1 MTKDFKGHPYL
12 ANSQQDIDEMM
23 EYLGIKDIEELYSDI
38 PDEIRFKG
46 ELDLPHYNSEY
57 ELLEAIKAKLSKNIT
72 TREVRSFIGGG
83 VLDIYMPAIQD
94 ELLRR
99 TEFYS
104 AYTPYQP
111 EISQGTLQSLWE
123 YQSMICEITGM
134 NVANCSLYDWATAV
148 GEAALMT
155 ARITKRNK
163 FIYTAATAPNREA
176 VLKNYVVG
184 ANLELASIPYDPAT
198 GKMDIAKAKEMLDD
212 TVAGIYI
219 ENPNF
224 FGVIEDELEEIFA
237 KAHELKIKVV
247 VGADLNSLALLK
259 PPAEYGADICIGE
272 AQTIGGG
279 PLNYGG
285 PLLGVLAMKFD
296 KRDTRQMPGRLV
308 GITTTSNEGERAF
321 ANTLETR
328 EQHIKRER
336 ATSNICT
343 NEALISLSC
352 AVHLAILGP
361 QGYKDTAETM
371 YLSAHYVAEE
381 LEKNGVKRVFGS
393 EFFNTFML
401 DLKIPKDKKK
411 EFSDFMLERKIFPGI
426 AHSFDGE
433 SYDYIVTT
441 SYLLCEE
448 DLNDY
453 VKAISEW
460 RK

>member
-1 MTKDFKGHPYL
+1 MKNDFKGHPYL
-12 ANSQQDIDEMM
+12 ANSQQDLDEMM

-46 ELDLPHYNSEY
+46 ELDLPFYKSEY
-57 ELLEAIKAKLSKNIT
+57 ELLEAIKTKLSKNIT

-111 EISQGTLQSLWE
+111 EISQGTLQSLFE
-123 YQSMICEITGM
+123 YQSMICELTGM
-134 NVANCSLYDWATAV
+134 NVANCSLYDWATGV
-148 GEAALMT
+148 GEAALMS

-176 VLKNYVVG
+176 VLKSYVVG

-198 GKMDIAKAKEMLDD
+198 GKIDITKAKEMLDD

-224 FGVIEDELEEIFA
+224 FGVIEDKLDEIIT
-237 KAHELKIKVV
+237 KAHEHGVKVV
-247 VGADLNSLALLK
+247 VGADMNSLALMK

-272 AQTIGGG
+272 GQTIGGG
-279 PLNYGG
+279 PLNFGG
-285 PLLGVLAMKFD
+285 PLLGILAMKFD
-296 KRDTRQMPGRLV
+296 RRETRQMPGRIV
-308 GITTTSNEGERAF
+308 GITTTSNEGERAY

-343 NEALISLSC
+343 NEGLIALSC
-352 AVHLAILGP
+352 AIHLSLLGP
-361 QGYKDTAETM
+361 EGYKDSAETM

-381 LEKNGVKRVFGS
+381 LEKNGIKRIFDS
-393 EFFNTFML
+393 EFFNTFVL
-401 DLKIPKDKKK
+401 DLKIPKEKKK
-411 EFSDFMLERKIFPGI
+411 EFTDFMLERKIFPGI
-426 AHSFDGE
+426 PHSFDGNN
-433 SYDYIVTT
+433 YDYLVTT

-453 VKAISEW
+453 VKAIGEW
-460 RK
+460 RN